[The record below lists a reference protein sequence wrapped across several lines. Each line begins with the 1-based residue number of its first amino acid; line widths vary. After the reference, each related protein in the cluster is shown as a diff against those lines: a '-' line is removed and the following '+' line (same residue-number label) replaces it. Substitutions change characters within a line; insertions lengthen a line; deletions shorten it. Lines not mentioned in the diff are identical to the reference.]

1 MKKFFGLW
9 MMAFVLCLFSC
20 KNTDPVRV
28 YEHTAAQDAAGVYKG
43 VWKSVSSS
51 SGKETIYDD
60 GIVELEVFKD
70 SLEHQCF
77 IYIKSEQA
85 KWNFR
90 GLTNVA
96 HAGDDIVFQK
106 ESSGNGIGQAIYGRI
121 SNNKLTMSFAS
132 FGKEGYKSVIFSNTF
147 NGEKQE

>member
-96 HAGDDIVFQK
+96 HAGDDIVFQN

-121 SNNKLTMSFAS
+121 SNNKLTMSFES
-132 FGKEGYKSVIFSNTF
+132 FGKEGYKSVIFSNAF

>member
-20 KNTDPVRV
+20 KNTDPVRI
-28 YEHTAAQDAAGVYKG
+28 YENTAAQDAVGVYTG
-43 VWKSVSSS
+43 VWESVSSS
-51 SGKETIYDD
+51 TGNVTKYDD
-60 GIVELEVFKD
+60 GIITLEVFKD
-70 SLEHQCF
+70 SLENQCF

-85 KWNFR
+85 KWNLR

-96 HAGDDIVFQK
+96 HAGDDIVFQN
-106 ESSGNGIGQAIYGRI
+106 ESGGNGIGQAIYGRI

>member
-20 KNTDPVRV
+20 KNTDPVRI
-28 YEHTAAQDAAGVYKG
+28 YENTAAQDAVGVYTG
-43 VWKSVSSS
+43 VWESVSSS
-51 SGKETIYDD
+51 TGNVTKYDD
-60 GIVELEVFKD
+60 GIITLEVFKD
-70 SLEHQCF
+70 SLANQCF
-77 IYIKSEQA
+77 VYIKSEQA
-85 KWNFR
+85 NWDFR

-96 HAGDDIVFQK
+96 HAGDDIVFQN

-121 SNNKLTMSFAS
+121 SNQKLTMAFSS
-132 FGKEGYKSVIFSNTF
+132 FGKEGRKSVIFSNTF

>member
-1 MKKFFGLW
+1 MGIFKK
-9 MMAFVLCLFSC
+9 A
-20 KNTDPVRV
+20 
-28 YEHTAAQDAAGVYKG
+28 E
-43 VWKSVSSS
+43 
-51 SGKETIYDD
+51 KETIYDD
-60 GIVELEVFKD
+60 GIIELEVFKD
-70 SLEHQCF
+70 SLENQCF

-85 KWNFR
+85 KWNLR

-96 HAGDDIVFQK
+96 HAGDDIVFQN
-106 ESSGNGIGQAIYGRI
+106 ESGGNGIGQAIYGRI

>member
-28 YEHTAAQDAAGVYKG
+28 YEHTAAQDAAGVYNG

-60 GIVELEVFKD
+60 GIIELEVFKD
-70 SLEHQCF
+70 SLENQCF

-85 KWNFR
+85 KWNLR

-96 HAGDDIVFQK
+96 HAGDDIVFQN
-106 ESSGNGIGQAIYGRI
+106 ESGGNGIGQAIYGRI
-121 SNNKLTMSFAS
+121 SNNKLTMSFSS
-132 FGKEGYKSVIFSNTF
+132 FGKEGRKSVIFSNTF

>member
-1 MKKFFGLW
+1 MKKFLGLLT
-9 MMAFVLCLFSC
+9 MAFTLCLFSC

-28 YEHTAAQDAAGVYKG
+28 YENTAAQDAAGVYSG

-60 GIVELEVFKD
+60 GIIELEVFKD
-70 SLEHQCF
+70 SLENQCL

-90 GLTNVA
+90 GLTNIA
-96 HAGDDIVFQK
+96 HAGDDIVFQN

-121 SNNKLTMSFAS
+121 SNKKLTMSFAS

>member
-1 MKKFFGLW
+1 MKKFLGLLT
-9 MMAFVLCLFSC
+9 MALALCLFSC

-28 YEHTAAQDAAGVYKG
+28 YENTAAQDAAGVYSG

-60 GIVELEVFKD
+60 GIIELEVFKD
-70 SLEHQCF
+70 SLENQCL

-90 GLTNVA
+90 GLTNIA
-96 HAGDDIVFQK
+96 HAGDDIVFQN

-121 SNNKLTMSFAS
+121 SNKKLTMSFAS
-132 FGKEGYKSVIFSNTF
+132 LGKEGYKSVIFSNTF

>member
-20 KNTDPVRV
+20 KNTDPVRI
-28 YEHTAAQDAAGVYKG
+28 YENTAAQDAVGVYTG
-43 VWKSVSSS
+43 VWESVSSS
-51 SGKETIYDD
+51 TGNVTKYDD
-60 GIVELEVFKD
+60 GIITLEVFKD
-70 SLEHQCF
+70 SLENQCF
-77 IYIKSEQA
+77 IYIRSEQA
-85 KWNFR
+85 KWNLR

-96 HAGDDIVFQK
+96 HAGDDIVFQN
-106 ESSGNGIGQAIYGRI
+106 ESGGNGIGQAIYGRI